1 MGFNKAREEYKWKQW
16 KETEEKKMREL
27 DVPEE
32 VIAKLYE
39 YDWEIFKRERIY
51 QERQIPNTDLVIQ
64 REDTDTTYE
73 IHQPISVE
81 EFIEAI
87 DDKSLRKMLL
97 ETDMLTMRIILLRS
111 LGYSIEEIAEY
122 FGMKPNTI
130 SARLMRLRKKIKNF
144 LE

>member
-16 KETEEKKMREL
+16 KEAEEKKMREL
-27 DVPEE
+27 GVPEE

-39 YDWEIFKRERIY
+39 YDWEIFKQERIY

-87 DDKSLRKMLL
+87 DDKSLRNILL
-97 ETDMLTMRIILLRS
+97 ETDMLTMRIILLKS
-111 LGYSIEEIAEY
+111 MGYSIEEIAEH

-130 SARLMRLRKKIKNF
+130 SARLMRLRKKIKN
-144 LE
+144 L